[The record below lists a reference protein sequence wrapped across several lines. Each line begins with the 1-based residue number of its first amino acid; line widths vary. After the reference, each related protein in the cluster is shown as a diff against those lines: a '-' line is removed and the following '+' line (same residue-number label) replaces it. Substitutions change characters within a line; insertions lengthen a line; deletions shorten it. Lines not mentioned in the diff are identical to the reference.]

1 MDFITLITAK
11 QKDKK
16 YSDKQ
21 MSDMTGINEYT
32 YYGLKKYRLYLSK
45 VAYYAICG
53 VLELPIL
60 EKEQIK
66 KILEENH
73 QIVGNPET
81 NMSIAAEFAN
91 PAYVEKLEIELSKL
105 KATLDNIDEKN
116 KVINNQYLEIDKL
129 RKELVEREKG
139 IKHEIQQAYSDGVK
153 EGKTKIE
160 NMKYATNQQMVD
172 LLNEEYT
179 RQIDLLE
186 KALKKSEN
194 QYISLYKYISGYIR
208 NTSDCTLN
216 LNNFEKPLGLCKEE
230 LGLVITEEMVYNV
243 MFNYHQLELSVED
256 IAQSLGIRKI
266 DVEDI
271 IFNYI
276 EIEENG
282 VKKYVQRS

>member
-16 YSDKQ
+16 YTDKQ
-21 MSDMTGINEYT
+21 MSDLTGINEYT

-60 EKEQIK
+60 ENDQIE
-66 KILEENH
+66 KILKENH
-73 QIVGNPET
+73 QIVGSPEV

-91 PAYVEKLEIELSKL
+91 PVYVENLELELSKL

-129 RKELVEREKG
+129 RKELVEKEKG
-139 IKHEIQQAYSDGVK
+139 LKHEIQQAYSDGVK

-160 NMKYATNQQMVD
+160 NMKNASNQQMINM
-172 LLNEEYT
+172 LNEEYT
-179 RQIDLLE
+179 SQIDKLE

-194 QYISLYKYISGYIR
+194 QYISLYKYIRGYIK
-208 NTSDCTLN
+208 NTPDCTLS
-216 LNNFEKPLGLCKEE
+216 LEGFKKPLGLYKEE

-243 MFNYHQLELSVED
+243 MFNYHHLELSVEE
-256 IAQSLGIRKI
+256 IAQSLGMRKL
-266 DVEDI
+266 DVENI
-271 IFNYI
+271 VFNYI